1 MVKNIVKYGI
11 RTRATLLL
19 SSELKSDALDHS
31 ANLTPLIKNKAPF
44 FRQFKGLLDDKEED
58 VEEGEG
64 GWGLVFLTAKR
75 KRKSV
80 REFHCCDGL
89 TIRFFVFY
97 LKNI

>member
-64 GWGLVFLTAKR
+64 GWG
-75 KRKSV
+75 S
-80 REFHCCDGL
+80 GL
-89 TIRFFVFY
+89 FSCKEKT
-97 LKNI
+97 KNIH